1 MRRVLGAVGHA
12 ADDALRRLAVLL
24 ESLLE
29 AGVSDQVRLTGRST
43 MGVTLLRLD
52 GEERVTSVFAVLE
65 DEVADEAEDAPPD
78 APPPEPGEGDDT
90 DG

>member
-1 MRRVLGAVGHA
+1 
-12 ADDALRRLAVLL
+12 
-24 ESLLE
+24 
-29 AGVSDQVRLTGRST
+29 

-78 APPPEPGEGDDT
+78 APPPEPGQGDDT